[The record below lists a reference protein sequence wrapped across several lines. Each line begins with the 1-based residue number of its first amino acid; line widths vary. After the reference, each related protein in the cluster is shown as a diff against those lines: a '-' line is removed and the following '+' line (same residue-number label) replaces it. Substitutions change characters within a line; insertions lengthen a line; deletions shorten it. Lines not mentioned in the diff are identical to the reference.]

1 MRLTLSLLALAM
13 AASAAGAEEFNL
25 DKLIEAAKAEP
36 PLNVYDSTGK
46 IVEMAEA
53 FNKAYGLN
61 AVGTK
66 LRAAEQLEMVIRE
79 VQAGNVQ
86 SGVVLI
92 ADVPAAVGQLLP
104 EGFAES
110 YLPPDLAEDI
120 EPVARDP
127 LLVVSSPYVFAYN
140 TALHDK
146 CPIQNIWQMTDPEWK
161 GKVVLEDPLRLPTFT
176 DWYSQME
183 AHADDQVAAAY
194 EAHYGKKLETDLGSA
209 TKAFIA
215 ALAGNSPLITD
226 TDTAAAEA
234 VAAPGQTET
243 LVSMVTSAKF
253 RDNASKGFTLGLCT
267 GLKPHMGFHTAK
279 VALIPKGTVS
289 PNAAKL
295 FSRFI
300 MTEEGI
306 ASQLADG
313 KLSFNTKVPPSAD
326 EASGLANHLDE
337 MLAYNPSTS
346 LQDWDTRQ
354 DWQDFWRIH
363 YKR

>member
-1 MRLTLSLLALAM
+1 MKLMLSVAALALA
-13 AASAAGAEEFNL
+13 AGAAVAEDFNL
-25 DKLIEAAKAEP
+25 DALIEAAKSEP

-46 IVEMAEA
+46 IVDMAEA

-66 LRAAEQLEMVIRE
+66 ARAAEQLEMVIRE

-86 SGVVLI
+86 TGVVLI
-92 ADVPAAVGQLLP
+92 ADVPAAMGQLIP

-110 YLPPDLAEDI
+110 FLAPDLAEDI
-120 EPVARDP
+120 DEVARDP
-127 LLVVSSPYVFAYN
+127 LLVVSSPYVWAYN

-146 CPIQNIWQMTDPEWK
+146 CPIDNIWQMTDPEWK
-161 GKVVLEDPLRLPTFT
+161 GKIVLEDPLRLPTFT

-183 AHADDQVAAAY
+183 SHADEAVAAAY
-194 EAHYGKKLETDLGSA
+194 EAHYGKKLETEFDSA
-209 TKAFIA
+209 TKAWLA
-215 ALAGNSPLITD
+215 AVAANGPLITD

-243 LVSMVTSAKF
+243 FVSMVTAAKF
-253 RDNASKGFTLGLCT
+253 RDNASKGYTLGLCS

-279 VALIPKGTVS
+279 VALIPKGTQS

-313 KLSFNTKVPPSAD
+313 KISFNHKVPVAAD
-326 EASGLANHLDE
+326 EPSGLANHLDE
-337 MLAYNPSTS
+337 MLAYNPSTG
-346 LQDWDTRQ
+346 LKDWDTRQ